1 MNTTLRRIRQSHDAQ
16 TGSTAP
22 QSGQTWMAALGRPH
36 ATLKRSDR
44 TILADAAIA
53 IDQDLTAT
61 GYRLS
66 VYDDM
71 QAWAGLLASVGKFVP
86 NAFDTKLKPARTGE
100 ALGLVLRSPEGE
112 LIATHGVR
120 LYHLQRSLADHL
132 ATLSLFYANPIE
144 QMLAGEY
151 LSIAGDARRYAET
164 VEGEAVWIG
173 GFWVRPD
180 HRGKASNISTV
191 LAFAARLL
199 AAMRWGSHVV
209 FSLTEPM
216 WRNSKASARIKNPDI
231 YETVKWWRPQLPEA
245 ERERR
250 SEILLVVTEPDVP
263 MARAR
268 AYLSGEDRLRIGLEP
283 ENPQANATPV

>member
-1 MNTTLRRIRQSHDAQ
+1 MNTTSHGIHQRLDLQ
-16 TGSTAP
+16 QGSPGP
-22 QSGQTWMAALGRPH
+22 QSGATWMAALGRPH
-36 ATLKRSDR
+36 ATLKRPDR
-44 TILADAAIA
+44 TLLTDAAIA

-71 QAWAGLLASVGKFVP
+71 HDWAALLASVGKFVP
-86 NAFDTKLKPARTGE
+86 NAFDMKLKPARTGE
-100 ALGLVLRSPEGE
+100 ALGLVLRNPEGE

-132 ATLSLFYANPIE
+132 ATMSIFYANPIE

-151 LSIAGDARRYAET
+151 LWIAGNAREYAET
-164 VEGEAVWIG
+164 VEGQAVWIG

-216 WRNSKASARIKNPDI
+216 WRSANASARIKNPDI

-263 MARAR
+263 MTRAR
-268 AYLSGEDRLRIGLEP
+268 AYLSGEDRLRIGPVP
-283 ENPQANATPV
+283 EDVQVNAKPV